1 MIFGNQKKLT
11 TVSFLALSRMERVMG
26 IEPTLPAW
34 KGGMTILCAN
44 RKQSRYCVNSTT
56 LDTKNLTNL
65 ILTIQQ
71 AGSQKEKRAAFFSA
85 LFPQTT
91 VPQEASYVIC
101 YTLPTKSSMKPKMI
115 SRFFTQSQFDA
126 MLRLIESLN
135 GKANIYFSTTLQ
147 DAEAALKKN
156 PRSRGTS
163 ETAVCLSFLH
173 VDIDVEAPGFHKSE
187 GKNLF
192 PHTEAALI
200 FIWNGIPLTP
210 SIIVN
215 TGGGWHVYW
224 LLDQPMILQTE
235 ADRKRAGTL
244 LARFQQW
251 IRSLAGEYKAS
262 IDTTADLS
270 RLLRV
275 AFTYNVKT
283 AERRL
288 AEIIKETNRRY
299 SLEEIEAQL
308 PTQELQKKAARR
320 LPFTNRRQRL
330 PNIESIYKNCRFME
344 HCRSRPNE
352 VSYNEWFAALSIAVH
367 CKNGIEEAHK
377 LSRGYDRYSESET
390 DFKITEALKGKPS
403 TCSYIALTLGS
414 KGCKGCPKLA
424 GLRNGGSAL

>member
-1 MIFGNQKKLT
+1 MIDKNKEAGSVGAETASDENALINL
-11 TVSFLALSRMERVMG
+11 SLALQEQENQTG
-26 IEPTLPAW
+26 KT
-34 KGGMTILCAN
+34 
-44 RKQSRYCVNSTT
+44 
-56 LDTKNLTNL
+56 
-65 ILTIQQ
+65 
-71 AGSQKEKRAAFFSA
+71 A
-85 LFPQTT
+85 LFFKT
-91 VPQEASYVIC
+91 VFLPESIPKEASYVIC

-126 MLRLIESLN
+126 MLRLNESLN

-163 ETAVCLSFLH
+163 ETAVYLSFLH
-173 VDIDVEAPGFHKSE
+173 VDIDVDAPGFHKSA
-187 GKNLF
+187 GKRLF
-192 PHTEAALI
+192 PHNEAALL
-200 FIWNGIPLTP
+200 FIENGIPLTP

-288 AEIIKETNRRY
+288 AEIIEVTNRRY

-308 PTQELQKKAARR
+308 PTQELKKKAARR
-320 LPFTNRRQRL
+320 LPFTKRRQRF

-377 LSRGYDRYSESET
+377 LSRGYDRYSEDET
-390 DFKITEALKGKPS
+390 EFKIAEALKGKPN
-403 TCSYIALTLGS
+403 TCSHIAITLGS
-414 KGCKGCPKLA
+414 KGCHGCPKLD
-424 GLRNGGSAL
+424 GLRNEGYVL